1 VSHFYKKRCNSFYKE
16 PKIIKIMKNFP
27 FTLLSV
33 ILTAFV
39 ILFSACKKDKDTDPD
54 TDPNNNK
61 PILAYNETIIGMTDV
76 TSRIEINATDPD
88 GDELSYIW
96 TLVTSPG
103 GSSPVLTQLVSR
115 ADFITATPG
124 IYKVE
129 VVVKDNK
136 GSQAVATV
144 NLYIGG
150 ELPANISSNTVL
162 PDLFADE
169 AYPDYYAT
177 RSVQITAGL
186 TLDPGVVIEC
196 ASDIQIFA
204 NGANAFLSAG
214 GTASNNIIF
223 RGSEQ
228 IKGWWKT
235 INFNSVNLKNKL
247 EHVQVLHAGSS
258 NIAGYKAAVYINSN
272 SSNRASITN
281 TRISM
286 TDGYGLFVDGNSNG
300 LIEFSGNE
308 FSDNTAA
315 PMMLG
320 AENLYSLDNAS
331 IYTGNGVQAIM
342 VKATGNGNARFNSA
356 GSIKALGVDYHFMS
370 SAELQTTL
378 TFEPGVTCLF
388 NSGTRMWVTAAGAII
403 ANGNASEKITF
414 SGITSSPGAWNG
426 IELASP
432 SSENIINNAVISYG
446 GSSSGRKA
454 NIYMFNPSKLTLTN
468 STISDSQTWGVFLA
482 PGSTELTES
491 NNIFINNASGDI
503 GGN

>member
-1 VSHFYKKRCNSFYKE
+1 
-16 PKIIKIMKNFP
+16 MKNSTFN
-27 FTLLSV
+27 FMSVLLMSV
-33 ILTAFV
+33 F
-39 ILFSACKKDKDTDPD
+39 ILFSACKKDKDPDKDPD
-54 TDPNNNK
+54 NNK
-61 PILAYNETIIGMTDV
+61 PTLVYNETIIGMTGV
-76 TSRIEINATDPD
+76 TSRIEIAATDPD
-88 GDELSYIW
+88 GDELSFTW
-96 TLVTSPG
+96 TIITSPV
-103 GSSPVLTQLVSR
+103 GSSPALTQQVSR
-115 ADFITATPG
+115 ADFITTTPG

-129 VVVKDNK
+129 VLVKDNK
-136 GSQAVATV
+136 GSQAIATV

-150 ELPANISSNTVL
+150 ELPANINSNTIL

-196 ASDIQIFA
+196 ASDVTIFA
-204 NGANAFLSAG
+204 NGSNAYLSAG
-214 GTASNNIIF
+214 GSASKNIIF

-235 INFNSVNLKNKL
+235 INFNSVNLNNKL
-247 EHVQVLHAGSS
+247 DHVQVLHAGSS

-272 SSNRASITN
+272 SSNRATITN

-286 TDGYGLFVDGNSNG
+286 TDGYGLFIDGNSNG

-331 IYTGNGVQAIM
+331 IFTGNGIQAIV

-370 SAELQTTL
+370 SAELQTKL
-378 TFEPGVTCLF
+378 TFEPGVVCLF

-426 IELASP
+426 IELAS
-432 SSENIINNAVISYG
+432 SSPENSIDHAIISYG
-446 GSSSGRKA
+446 GNSSGRKA

-468 STISDSQTWGVFLA
+468 STISDSQTWGVFKA
-482 PGSTELTES
+482 PGSIDLTES
-491 NNIFINNASGDI
+491 NNTFINNASGDI
-503 GGN
+503 GGNI